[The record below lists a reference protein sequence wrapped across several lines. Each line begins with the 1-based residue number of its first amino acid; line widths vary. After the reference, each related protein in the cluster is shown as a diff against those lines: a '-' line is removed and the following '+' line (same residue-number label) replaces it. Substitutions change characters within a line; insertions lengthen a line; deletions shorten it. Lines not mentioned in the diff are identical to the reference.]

1 MELESVHNNVK
12 LLSEM
17 LDSYNRNETSTED
30 LELMKELHQAC
41 ERLKP
46 VLLRLASE
54 TQGDVEMLGTLSY
67 LIIDQS
73 LPIFGCKFTIII
85 YRKIEESRL

>member
-17 LDSYNRNETSTED
+17 LDSYNQNETSTED
-30 LELMKELHQAC
+30 LELMKELHQAG

-46 VLLRLASE
+46 ILLRLVSE
-54 TQGDVEMLGTLSY
+54 TQGDVEMLGTLYIY
-67 LIIDQS
+67 L
-73 LPIFGCKFTIII
+73 
-85 YRKIEESRL
+85 

>member
-1 MELESVHNNVK
+1 MELESVHNNAK

-17 LDSYNRNETSTED
+17 LDSYNQDETSAED

-46 VLLRLASE
+46 ILLRLASE
-54 TQGDVEMLGTLSY
+54 TQGNVEMLGTVSCFFLIY
-67 LIIDQS
+67 L
-73 LPIFGCKFTIII
+73 
-85 YRKIEESRL
+85 

>member
-17 LDSYNRNETSTED
+17 LDSYNQNETSAED
-30 LELMKELHQAC
+30 IELMKELHQAC

-46 VLLRLASE
+46 ILLRLANE
-54 TQGDVEMLGTLSY
+54 TQDNVEMLGMNY
-67 LIIDQS
+67 
-73 LPIFGCKFTIII
+73 II
-85 YRKIEESRL
+85 YLLINSIILLNIINKLLIFLIAF

>member
-17 LDSYNRNETSTED
+17 LDSYNQNETSAED

-46 VLLRLASE
+46 MLLRLASE
-54 TQGDVEMLGTLSY
+54 TQGNVDMLGTSLY
-67 LIIDQS
+67 LIISDLS
-73 LPIFGCKFTIII
+73 KELKNL
-85 YRKIEESRL
+85 YKI

>member
-1 MELESVHNNVK
+1 MELESVHNNAK

-17 LDSYNRNETSTED
+17 LDSYNQDETSAED

-46 VLLRLASE
+46 ILLRLASE
-54 TQGDVEMLGTLSY
+54 TQGNVEMLGTLSRFVFD
-67 LIIDQS
+67 LLVDFSQ
-73 LPIFGCKFTIII
+73 LL
-85 YRKIEESRL
+85 SRRI

>member
-46 VLLRLASE
+46 ILLRLASE
-54 TQGDVEMLGTLSY
+54 TQGDVEMLGTTLSY
-67 LIIDQS
+67 LIINQ
-73 LPIFGCKFTIII
+73 LFIIDF
-85 YRKIEESRL
+85 LDVNLL

>member
-17 LDSYNRNETSTED
+17 LDSYNQDETSAED

-46 VLLRLASE
+46 MLLRLASE
-54 TQGDVEMLGTLSY
+54 TQGNVEMLGNLLY
-67 LIIDQS
+67 LIM
-73 LPIFGCKFTIII
+73 
-85 YRKIEESRL
+85 Y